1 MTDRYV
7 FGYLD
12 VTNDDIETKFIESAW
27 GSYTAEVNTSKIE
40 TKNVKKE

>member
-12 VTNDDIETKFIESAW
+12 VMNNDIETKFIESAW
-27 GSYTAEVNTSKIE
+27 SNYSAEVNTSKME